1 MADCMEH
8 CSRFWGNGEGCF
20 GIVFV
25 SSSNDCWIRNSTTS
39 KLSNGKSVYTKS
51 PLEDQE
57 GTHSALVDIT
67 QMKPLETDCP
77 ETDGT
82 QVDLKGFPGQK
93 YTVRCNKDIGG
104 SYDAH
109 WTYTFFNNPFQAFYH
124 ATSLDDC
131 VHKCMGE
138 HPLCRGVVYNPGLQ
152 GGYANCWPKT
162 GFDSNIPATG
172 QLLKIAHSATLDQ
185 IDTPDTKCPKDEEY
199 TSSDK
204 DNSNFALHCGK
215 ANQGTNMTE
224 IHATNFTSCM
234 DACATN
240 DKGCVGVVY
249 DSSLQGGYDNCYLQN
264 TSSVF
269 TDVGSSMYAVLTG
282 NKPKSSDSPSGGNGN
297 NNNNGN
303 GNGNNGNNSD
313 GDNKS
318 SSKAW
323 IAGAIIGPLLGLALI
338 GGLIWFFRRKKR
350 AAYPAADELPA
361 DAPKTNPYA
370 QTPQS
375 QHHLNEPS
383 QVYAQHAPQYSPLPA
398 SELGAGADHQMQEME
413 GASTAKYAHKGPGA
427 GERTTQ
433 VHEMG

>member
-25 SSSNDCWIRNSTTS
+25 SSSNSCWIRNSTTS
-39 KLSNGKSVYTKS
+39 RLSNGKSVYTKS
-51 PLEDQE
+51 PLESEE
-57 GTHSALVDIT
+57 GTHSALVDINM
-67 QMKPLETDCP
+67 MKPLDTDCP

-82 QVDLKGFPGQK
+82 QVDLKGYKGQK

-104 SYDAH
+104 SYDTR
-109 WTYTFFNNPFQAFYH
+109 WTYTNWDGPFKAFYH

-131 VHKCMGE
+131 VHKCMDE

-185 IDTPDTKCPKDEEY
+185 IDTPDTKCPTDEDY
-199 TSSDK
+199 TSSD
-204 DNSNFALHCGK
+204 DSNFALHCGK

-224 IHATNFTSCM
+224 VHANDFTSCM
-234 DACATN
+234 DACASN

-249 DSSLQGGYDNCYLQN
+249 DSTLQGGYDNCYLQN

-269 TDVGSSMYAVLTG
+269 TDVPSSMYAVLTG
-282 NKPKSSDSPSGGNGN
+282 AKPKDSSGKNNSTSSD
-297 NNNNGN
+297 
-303 GNGNNGNNSD
+303 NNSSKGSSSD
-313 GDNKS
+313 DNKS

-323 IAGAIIGPLLGLALI
+323 IAGAIIGPLLGIALLAALV
-338 GGLIWFFRRKKR
+338 WFLRRKKR
-350 AAYPAADELPA
+350 TAHPNADELPA
-361 DAPKTNPYA
+361 DAPKVNPYA
-370 QTPQS
+370 QTPPQG
-375 QHHLNEPS
+375 HGNEPS
-383 QVYAQHAPQYSPLPA
+383 PAYAQYATVPT

-413 GASTAKYAHKGPGA
+413 GGSAAKYAQK
-427 GERTTQ
+427 GERGPAAV